1 MSEPREFI
9 LHGGK
14 TFGFEKGKHFDNSHA
29 QIQVCEIGTEGGHLR
44 PDTLDLH
51 VIEKSSYDALAEENE
66 ALKRMFSS
74 LNKYVMPGDT
84 DSGDSARKV
93 YDELRLCKQE
103 LLEALRSIDA
113 DRTQTIYSH
122 SEEFMD
128 GANSAFAQSA
138 DVAREALEKWD
149 KK

>member
-1 MSEPREFI
+1 MSKPREFI

-51 VIEKSSYDALAEENE
+51 VIEKSFYDALAEENE
-66 ALKRMFSS
+66 GLKKMLTN

-93 YDELRLCKQE
+93 YDELHLCKQE
-103 LLEALRSIDA
+103 LLEA
-113 DRTQTIYSH
+113 
-122 SEEFMD
+122 MD
-128 GANSAFAQSA
+128 KIKSA
-138 DVAREALEKWD
+138 DGVYLDTKAAGVSRLKYTVAIAEESLEKWGE
-149 KK
+149 K